1 MPPVTLEQKRG
12 NEEYRVEVSDQE
24 LTYHSK
30 TQKSEGSATVPFELL
45 SRKTTR
51 FNRANP
57 FFRNAAVYF
66 GILVVI
72 TVAFGFLIDLDP
84 FTALFWGALSAV
96 SYLIYR
102 LTGVSYDVFPLADGR
117 VFRLMHGRPSS
128 DTYDEFTRELFE
140 RRDAYLLARYARV
153 DIDRPARLE
162 RRRIEWLHD
171 EGVIDERAFTTIVE
185 TIEDHASGSSASGS
199 S

>member
-1 MPPVTLEQKRG
+1 MTLEQKRG
-12 NEEYRVEVSDQE
+12 NEEYRVEVKDQE

-30 TQKSEGSATVPFELL
+30 TQKTEGSATVPFELL

-51 FNRANP
+51 FSRSNP

-66 GILVVI
+66 GILVVV
-72 TVAFGFLIDLDP
+72 TVAFGFLVELDP
-84 FTALFWGALSAV
+84 LAAILWGALSAA
-96 SYLIYR
+96 SYLVYR
-102 LTGVSYDVFPLADGR
+102 ITGVSYDVFPLADGR
-117 VFRLMHGRPSS
+117 VFRLMRGRPST
-128 DTYDEFTRELFE
+128 DAYDEFTRELFE
-140 RRDAYLLARYARV
+140 RRDAYLLDRYARV

-171 EGVIDERAFTTIVE
+171 EGVLDERAFTTIVE
-185 TIEDHASGSSASGS
+185 TIEDHASGSSVSGS

>member
-1 MPPVTLEQKRG
+1 MTLEQKRG
-12 NEEYRVEVSDQE
+12 SEEYRIEVKDQE

-30 TQKSEGSATVPFELL
+30 TQKTEGSATVPFELL

-66 GILVVI
+66 AILVVI
-72 TVAFGFLIDLDP
+72 TVAFGFLVDLDP
-84 FTALFWGALSAV
+84 LAAILWGALSAA
-96 SYLIYR
+96 SYLVYR
-102 LTGVSYDVFPLADGR
+102 VTGVSYDVFPLADGR
-117 VFRLMHGRPSS
+117 VFRLIRGRPSP
-128 DTYDEFTRELFE
+128 DAYEEFTRELFE
-140 RRDAYLLARYARV
+140 RRNAYLLDRYARV

-171 EGVIDERAFTTIVE
+171 EGVLDERAFTTIVE